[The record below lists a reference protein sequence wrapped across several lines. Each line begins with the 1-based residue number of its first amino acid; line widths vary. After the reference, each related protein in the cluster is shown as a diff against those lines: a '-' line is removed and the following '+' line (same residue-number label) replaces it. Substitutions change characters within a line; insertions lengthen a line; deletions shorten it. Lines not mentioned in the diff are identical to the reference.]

1 MEWKK
6 NFTRKKLL
14 IWPDFFFLPLVD
26 PILKGFF
33 FFQEEKIMFSVWKQV
48 KFYFL
53 GDELSREK
61 KFKDRICLC
70 FLCGTESNFFVKN
83 NIFCMCW
90 TVKNIFFHLGKEIQ
104 RMKLFCVRNKVKK
117 IITRMFFPRVWKR
130 EEKIFLIAERELYF
144 SRISFPERKRD

>member
-14 IWPDFFFLPLVD
+14 IWPDFFFLPLAN
-26 PILKGFF
+26 PIFKRIFF
-33 FFQEEKIMFSVWKQV
+33 LSGGKNYVFCVEV

-53 GDELSREK
+53 GYELSGEK

-83 NIFCMCW
+83 NFLY
-90 TVKNIFFHLGKEIQ
+90 VLNSEKHFFSLGKRNSKNETF
-104 RMKLFCVRNKVKK
+104 LCV
-117 IITRMFFPRVWKR
+117 
-130 EEKIFLIAERELYF
+130 
-144 SRISFPERKRD
+144 